1 MEIFSSASSITNL
14 NLFLCVGANNLLPP
28 SNWRILFKQNNQRCT
43 SCPRTVGVP
52 LEVGD
57 EAGISAG
64 AADEVSQDRGLEI
77 ETQVCD
83 AIDVESGDVEV
94 PQVTDEIS
102 AQVLKLSEL
111 PAINVQEVDE
121 AHTYTPPTTINNL
134 KAPLFLKLATS
145 SLLLLLFFT
154 SLLHSVCSSKTCQF
168 PILDGGSLQSVN
180 F

>member
-1 MEIFSSASSITNL
+1 M
-14 NLFLCVGANNLLPP
+14 NLFLYVGANNLLPP

-102 AQVLKLSEL
+102 A
-111 PAINVQEVDE
+111 
-121 AHTYTPPTTINNL
+121 
-134 KAPLFLKLATS
+134 
-145 SLLLLLFFT
+145 
-154 SLLHSVCSSKTCQF
+154 
-168 PILDGGSLQSVN
+168 
-180 F
+180 